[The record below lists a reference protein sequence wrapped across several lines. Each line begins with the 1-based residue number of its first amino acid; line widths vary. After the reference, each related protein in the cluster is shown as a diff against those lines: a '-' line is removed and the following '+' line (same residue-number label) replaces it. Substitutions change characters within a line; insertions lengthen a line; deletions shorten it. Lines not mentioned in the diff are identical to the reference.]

1 MTETSQTT
9 PELRLWLAHAAR
21 NGAIHE
27 ADGPEAHVV
36 LLPSALQTALG
47 LPEQVTVTA
56 SPDAAR
62 EEGLL
67 LLCAGHPLVDAVA
80 QSVLESGDAGERW
93 LAWPAR
99 PLPPTAELL
108 EHARSFLPVDHGRV
122 DLAAEPS
129 ALFTPLL
136 RVGTLVTYTVD
147 ERFQE
152 REEVWVDGRSGVI
165 VGRVDPM
172 LVVSRRM
179 SAHPVAVPDL
189 ARALSGAEA
198 ALGARIDRRLRELSA
213 AALPAVR
220 EETARAA
227 AYYHDVLVTLTRRR
241 DAAAADR
248 QPLFDARIAATEQ
261 ERDRRLQ
268 EIGHKFG
275 AEHCS
280 RPFRMHIVH
289 CPAMEL
295 PLLVRRG
302 ERTWPVTLTRLLHDE
317 AFVPPRCPACGAAET
332 LVAGRMQLGCRR
344 CLPRTVSPRAV
355 SIEVPGR
362 RVARPQATPPTTIP
376 VEGEPK
382 RGTSLP
388 ATARATQTG
397 APKRTREGREKL
409 QRTHGDP
416 RTTAHVRAIGRE
428 LEEMRAHLARQAA
441 RLQKAGDRLAL
452 DLWQATASCRP
463 LPQRHVL
470 EGSPF
475 ATAQRLFGVVAPL
488 VVTGIPVATRVDSC
502 TSATDLGDL
511 PLQSSETFGYVRAGR
526 VEHPYLLR
534 WHWVNKE
541 AKVSDLVS
549 PLTELGSGF
558 LDADSSPSVQRSLL
572 FWNAPRPVVRLDA
585 VEQQLW
591 DVDAARAGVSQ
602 VIRCIAVWAAL
613 RAHLDHL
620 PPALAAASLAAV
632 IGRRRGSPRT
642 TAQVC
647 HAYNVDA
654 PMVREVTRRL
664 QRVLGPYRH

>member
-21 NGAIHE
+21 NGAIHD

-36 LLPSALQTALG
+36 LLPSVLQTAFG

-80 QSVLESGDAGERW
+80 QTVLESGDAGERW

-99 PLPPTAELL
+99 PLPPPAELL
-108 EHARSFLPVDHGRV
+108 EHARSLLPVDHGRV

-129 ALFTPLL
+129 ALYTPLL

-165 VGRVDPM
+165 VGRVDPL

-189 ARALSGAEA
+189 ARALSGADA
-198 ALGARIDRRLRELSA
+198 ALEARIDRRLRELSA

-220 EETARAA
+220 EETDRAA
-227 AYYHDVLVTLTRRR
+227 AYYRDVLVTLTRRR

-261 ERDRRLQ
+261 EQDRRLQ

-275 AEHCS
+275 AEHSS
-280 RPFRMHIVH
+280 RPFRIHIVH

-295 PLLVRRG
+295 PLVVRRG
-302 ERTWPVTLTRLLHDE
+302 ERTWPLTLTWLLHDA
-317 AFVPPRCPACGAAET
+317 AFVGPRCPACGATET
-332 LVAGRMQLGCRR
+332 LVAGRTQLGCRR
-344 CLPRTVSPRAV
+344 CMPRTVSPQPA
-355 SIEVPGR
+355 SIEVQGR
-362 RVARPQATPPTTIP
+362 VTRPQSPAPGTLP
-376 VEGEPK
+376 VQAEQALGP
-382 RGTSLP
+382 SAP
-388 ATARATQTG
+388 AEASATQTG
-397 APKRTREGREKL
+397 APKGKRDRREKPPS
-409 QRTHGDP
+409 TPGDA
-416 RTTAHVRAIGRE
+416 RTTARVRALSRE
-428 LEEMRAHLARQAA
+428 FDEMRAHLARQAT
-441 RLQKAGDRLAL
+441 RFQKAGDRLAL
-452 DLWQATASCRP
+452 DLWQAAAARRQ
-463 LPQRHVL
+463 LPRRHVL

-475 ATAQRLFGVVAPL
+475 ATAQRLFGVAAPL
-488 VVTGIPVATRVDSC
+488 VVTGIPVAVRVDSC

-511 PLQSSETFGYVRAGR
+511 ALQSFDTFGYVRAGR
-526 VEHPYLLR
+526 VEHPYLVR
-534 WHWVNKE
+534 WHWVEKE

-549 PLTELGSGF
+549 PLTESGPGF
-558 LDADSSPSVQRSLL
+558 PDADGSPSSPPSLL
-572 FWNAPRPVVRLDA
+572 FWNAPHPIVQLDE

-591 DVDAARAGVSQ
+591 DVDAARVGVSQ
-602 VIRCIAVWAAL
+602 VIRCMAVWAAV
-613 RAHLDHL
+613 RPHLDQL

-632 IGRRRGSPRT
+632 IGRRRGSTRT

-647 HAYNVDA
+647 HAYSVDA
-654 PMVREVTRRL
+654 PAAREVTRRL
-664 QRVLGPYRH
+664 QRLLG